1 MLTIFFFENSVVFN
15 IVWVKRFDLIRFSV
29 LTYLVPVLSQVK
41 ISYLLDFLFS
51 TGTKSSE
58 SDRFYPIFVVCT
70 GTKSSEKNGKKVEK
84 KAFSSIYP
92 GLKSEFLRP
101 KTFLKNFIYAF
112 KTPVK

>member
-1 MLTIFFFENSVVFN
+1 MGKN
-15 IVWVKRFDLIRFSV
+15 IRFYSIFRSFV
-29 LTYLVPVLSQVK
+29 
-41 ISYLLDFLFS
+41 FS

-58 SDRFYPIFVVCT
+58 SDRFYPVFVVCT

-84 KAFSSIYP
+84 KVFLLIHP